1 MLFGL
6 IRSGTFALSAG
17 LVFLLSQQ
25 APRLGSW
32 EAQPQSSALV
42 QTRNDI
48 LAGLVR
54 VRADL
59 ETNGNLLTRTR
70 LSGQHPS
77 RIAPDRL
84 ITV

>member
-25 APRLGSW
+25 VPQLGRW

-70 LSGQHPS
+70 LSADSIRPASPRTG
-77 RIAPDRL
+77 L
-84 ITV
+84 